1 MKCTEFQ
8 TLLHDELTPLYEC
21 EEHEDTLVIL
31 TPIEYPDGDYVE
43 LTLIDK
49 NGHYVLTDL
58 AETVA
63 TLASYNLNLKS
74 SPKRFRIFQNILK
87 AHNVHYFDGRLQLT
101 FVNEDELPEAVNHL
115 TQTILRVSDL
125 LFTMRY
131 GAGTSFREEVEEYLL
146 EVEAPF
152 ESNYRILGRS
162 GHAYNL
168 DFYVERPKPLLI
180 QALSSGSTGYAET
193 LVSKTVRMWYDIH
206 RIDGRYDYSSIIDD
220 STDVWKPSQVDLL
233 ADLSSVII
241 WSERDELAEKITETT

>member
-8 TLLHDELTPLYEC
+8 TLLHDELPPLYEC
-21 EEHEDTLVIL
+21 EEHADTLVIH

-43 LTLIDK
+43 LTLIDDD
-49 NGHYVLTDL
+49 GHYVLTDL

-74 SPKRFRIFQNILK
+74 SPKRFRIFQSILK
-87 AHNVHYFDGRLQLT
+87 AHNVHYFDGHLRVI
-101 FVNEDELPEAVNHL
+101 FDEENELPEAITHL
-115 TQTILRVSDL
+115 TQSILRVSDL

-146 EVEAPF
+146 ELEAPF
-152 ESNYRILGRS
+152 ESSYQILGRS

-180 QALSSGSTGYAET
+180 QTLSSGSTGYAET
-193 LVSKTVRMWYDIH
+193 LVSKTVRMWYDLY

-220 STDVWKPSQVDLL
+220 SKDVWRPSQVDLL
-233 ADLSSVII
+233 GDLSSVII
-241 WSERDELAEKITETT
+241 WSERDELAKKIVETT